1 MQKSGLEG
9 VFLKVAKDPAIQR
22 GGGKIDHLAEIFLQH
37 KQTKQVSKPINI
49 YLDKTNSHFALTYR
63 IFRETRQILLQ
74 IDVISA

>member
-9 VFLKVAKDPAIQR
+9 VFLKVAQYPA